1 MVELQINNGERAHIP
16 SGRVSMMITYVQ
28 STFEVFGNIY
38 WGP

>member
-1 MVELQINNGERAHIP
+1 MVKGLIFIP

>member
-1 MVELQINNGERAHIP
+1 MVKLQINNDERAYIP
-16 SGRVSMMITYVQ
+16 SGRVSMMITYVR